1 LISAIFKNLLIGNN
15 MLMSELIKD
24 FLSGGIITALI
35 TSLAYNFTGDK
46 AISYLGFLY
55 GGPILFLYLVYK
67 IGHEN
72 GMKSALLFSKF
83 SLIGLLASMLMIAPW
98 LYATKKNMKTLTVFS
113 ALYMLVIYLVL
124 FPIYGFLY

>member
-1 LISAIFKNLLIGNN
+1 